1 MARVKLSF
9 AFIRAFDA
17 HLYRAGSGS
26 EAVRDRQEW
35 PALAR
40 MPMQWRRP
48 EPDVLRHSQGETGNQ
63 ASERENR
70 APAVRGAKGSGKK
83 SAAEAA
89 VCAMRESTGH
99 VERSRPSPGIAIRD
113 QKR

>member
-26 EAVRDRQEW
+26 EAVLDRQEW

-63 ASERENR
+63 ATEREIAR
-70 APAVRGAKGSGKK
+70 QPFVAQK
-83 SAAEAA
+83 EAA
-89 VCAMRESTGH
+89 KNRRPKPPYVQRGVGRPARSATGRLR
-99 VERSRPSPGIAIRD
+99 VSQYRD